1 MELPKY
7 YENPS
12 VVHVGTMENRAY
24 YIPFA
29 KEETA
34 LLGERTS
41 SERVLMLSGKWK
53 FRYYNNLY
61 NAEEGFFAPDFCA
74 DQFDTVSVPSCWQ
87 ILGYDR
93 NQYTNVRYPF
103 PYDPPYVPKEN
114 PCGAYIRKFV
124 MTEEQC
130 AMKSF
135 LNFEGVDSCYYVWIN
150 GRSIGYS
157 QVSHCTSEFE
167 ITNFIQPG
175 ENTIAVLVL
184 KWCDGSYLEDQDK
197 LRMSGIFRDVYI
209 LFRPNS
215 HIRNYYVKTRLNPSC
230 KDAEITVDFEWTGI
244 PMIGTYTLISPS
256 GKPVDMKE
264 ISDGKLSFTVK
275 DAALW
280 NAETPNLYRI
290 VMRTPG
296 EVIVQNVG
304 IKQIEVKNGVIYFNG
319 VNLKLKG
326 VNRHDSDPF
335 TGFTISEE
343 QLRVDLTLMKQHNI
357 NAIRTSHYPNAP
369 WATQLYD
376 LYGFYVIDES
386 DIETHGTTTVYGGGH
401 ENDYLKLTC
410 KDRTFGSLC
419 HDPRFETAFL
429 DRVQKNVMRD
439 KNCASVLMWS
449 LGNESGYGP
458 NLEKAAAWIKSY
470 DHERLVHYESSIY
483 EMEGYHNDLSNIDV
497 YSRMYAPVEAIEKY
511 FADGLKKPFI
521 QCEFSHAM
529 GNGPGDLEN
538 YYQQIYKY
546 DGFAGGFVWEWC
558 DHAVWM
564 GTTQE
569 GRNKFCYGGD
579 FGEFP
584 HDGNFCMDGLVYPDR
599 RIHSGLRELKN
610 VARPAR
616 AAAVDLQKGLVSISN
631 KLDFT
636 NLADFLYAEYQIT
649 SNGDVIAAGVV
660 QDLNI
665 PAKSEKTV
673 QLEYDMPEQGNC
685 YLNIVYKQKYSSGF
699 AEAGFELGFDQ
710 LTLCEAP
717 ILPRSGRKQI
727 VAVEECD
734 RKIVIEG
741 ENFRYVFNKFTGGF
755 DSLVKDNVTLLN
767 KPMEYNLWRAPTDND
782 MYIRK
787 EWEAAGYDR
796 TTVRVYG
803 VATVQKDGNTVITAD
818 LAVSAVSIQRIL
830 KIESKWTI
838 HSDGKISVHMIADRD
853 TNLPFLPRFGLRL
866 FLPKSLSKVEYFGY
880 GPNESYADKHR
891 SSFIGRFASKVADTH
906 EDYLKPQENSSH
918 YGCKY
923 AEVYDLAGNGLKA
936 YSDSFSFNVSRYTQ
950 EELTSKTHNF
960 ELEECGSTVLCLDCK
975 ISGIGSNSCGPA
987 LNKEYCFD
995 DEHFEYN
1002 MDFVIGKHS
1011 ERFR

>member
-12 VVHVGTMENRAY
+12 AVHVGTTENRAY
-24 YIPFA
+24 YIPFSN
-29 KEETA
+29 EETA
-34 LLGERTS
+34 LLGERTL

-53 FRYYNNLY
+53 FRYYNNIHD
-61 NAEEGFFAPDFCA
+61 AQEGFFAPDFCT
-74 DQFDTVSVPSCWQ
+74 DQFDTIPVPSCWQ

-93 NQYTNVRYPF
+93 HQYTNTRYPF
-103 PYDPPYVPKEN
+103 PYDPPYVPTEN
-114 PCGAYIRKFV
+114 PCGAYIRKFG

-130 AMKSF
+130 AMRSF
-135 LNFEGVDSCYYVWIN
+135 LNFEGVDSCYYVWVN
-150 GRSIGYS
+150 GKSVGYS
-157 QVSHCTSEFE
+157 QVSHCTGEFE
-167 ITNFIQPG
+167 ITDFVKPG

-209 LFRPNS
+209 LLRPNS
-215 HIRNYYVKTRLNPSC
+215 HIRDYYVKTKLDSAD
-230 KDAEITVDFEWTGI
+230 KDAEITVDFEWS
-244 PMIGTYTLISPS
+244 GTPNWGECTLIDPF
-256 GKPVDMKE
+256 GKPVETKE
-264 ISDGKLSFTVK
+264 ISDKKVSFQVK
-275 DAALW
+275 NAVLW
-280 NAETPNLYRI
+280 NAETPNLYQMVLRAS
-290 VMRTPG
+290 G
-296 EVIVQNVG
+296 EVIVQTVG
-304 IKQIEVKNGVIYFNG
+304 IKQIEVKNGVIFFNG
-319 VNLKLKG
+319 VKLKLKG

-335 TGFTISEE
+335 TGFTISKE
-343 QLRVDLTLMKQHNI
+343 QLCMDLILMKQHNI

-376 LYGFYVIDES
+376 RYGFYVIDES
-386 DIETHGTTTVYGGGH
+386 DIETHGTAVIYGGGN
-401 ENDYLKLTC
+401 EGDYRKWIC
-410 KDRTFGSLC
+410 KDRTFGTLC
-419 HDPRFETAFL
+419 HDPRFEAAFL

-470 DHERLVHYESSIY
+470 DSERLVHYESSIY

-497 YSRMYAPVEAIEKY
+497 YSRMYAPVEAIEQY
-511 FADGLKKPFI
+511 FSDGLEKPFI

-529 GNGPGDLEN
+529 GNGPGDLED

-564 GTTQE
+564 GTTKK
-569 GRNKFCYGGD
+569 GKNKFCYGGD

-584 HDGNFCMDGLVYPDR
+584 HDGNFCTDGLVYPDR
-599 RIHSGLRELKN
+599 RVHSGLKELKN

-616 AAAVDLQKGLVSISN
+616 AAAIDLKKGLVSISN

-636 NLADFLYAEYQIT
+636 NLADYVSIEYQIT
-649 SNGDVIAAGVV
+649 CNGTVIFTGVI
-660 QDLNI
+660 QDLDI

-673 QLEYDMPEQGNC
+673 HLDYNVPEEGNC
-685 YLNIVYKQKYSSGF
+685 YLNLFYKQKYQSNF

-717 ILPRSGRKQI
+717 VCTSEGKKQI
-727 VAVEECD
+727 VSATEYD
-734 RKIVIEG
+734 RKIVVEG
-741 ENFRYVFNKFTGGF
+741 ETFRYVFNKVTGIF

-796 TTVRVYG
+796 TTVRVYD
-803 VATVQKDGNTVITAD
+803 AAAEQRNADIVITAD
-818 LAVSAVSIQRIL
+818 LAVAAVSVQRIL
-830 KIESKWTI
+830 KIKSEWTV
-838 HSDGKISVHMIADRD
+838 HSDGKISLHMIADRD

-866 FLPKSLSKVEYFGY
+866 FLPKSFAKVEYFGY
-880 GPNESYADKHR
+880 GPNESYVDKHR
-891 SSFIGRFASKVADTH
+891 SSFIGKFTSDVADMH
-906 EDYLKPQENSSH
+906 EDYIKPQENSSH
-918 YGCKY
+918 CGCKY
-923 AEVYDLAGNGLKA
+923 VEVCDPAGNSLKA
-936 YSDSFSFNVSRYTQ
+936 CGDSFSFNASKYTQ
-950 EELTSKTHNF
+950 EELAAKAHNF
-960 ELEECGSTVLCLDCK
+960 ELEECDSTVLCLDYKVC
-975 ISGIGSNSCGPA
+975 GIGSNSCGPA
-987 LNKEYCFD
+987 LSKEYRFD
-995 DEHFEYN
+995 DGHFEYH
-1002 MDFVIGKHS
+1002 MDLVIGKYPQKL
-1011 ERFR
+1011 R